1 MCRIA
6 GQCQTRQAA
15 PDDDPRQEGPCPQ
28 DRVNRQFRVPALN
41 MLWVGHFTD
50 VATWKGFVYVAFV
63 IDTYVRRILG
73 WRAGLQRRPWSHRHE
88 VRRGALQFP
97 GVLDDHD
104 AIGGLGHFGEQRIPQ
119 RGLLEPLAMLNIPMG
134 YGLGKGTSRAPT
146 RIEIRPDGT
155 ILRHDGAIQAP

>member
-1 MCRIA
+1 MSPSSPTPVCAASWA
-6 GQCQTRQAA
+6 GVQACNA
-15 PDDDPRQEGPCPQ
+15 
-28 DRVNRQFRVPALN
+28 V
-41 MLWVGHFTD
+41 
-50 VATWKGFVYVAFV
+50 
-63 IDTYVRRILG
+63 LG
-73 WRAGLQRRPWSHRHE
+73 AHRHE
-88 VRRGALQFP
+88 VRRGALPFP